1 MIVNLNLQDKT
12 IIVIGGGNEA
22 QKRINYLL
30 KQDCEI
36 TVISDSINSQINKW
50 VKAKKIKFKKQKIQD
65 TKFISKF
72 KPHMIITTTNNK
84 AINQKIINS
93 AKRNKIIAYSS
104 DNPDESDFSNPA
116 IIDFENM
123 IQIAIFT
130 GGQSPAMS
138 KKIKTKSEKILK
150 KIITKEDIA
159 QIKIQKIAR
168 KLAKETI
175 PTQTQRRECLHSI
188 MIDNE
193 IDQLIKD
200 GKLEMNQNIINARV
214 TFRNAPIHILEKFTI
229 RNVENAYEQFKK
241 HSGLDEC
248 VIIQTC
254 NRIELFGKSKTY
266 DQEKIKKTWASLTGL
281 EEEICNDNLEFVENH
296 EALHHLLKLTSGL
309 DSMVIGEEQILGQIK
324 NSITSARQVKASGQ
338 HLNTLFDKAIRIGTR
353 IRNSSGIGRG
363 GISVGSMAVKLVEE
377 NIDELKTKKIL
388 LIGTGE
394 VSTLVAKSLQRRG
407 YSFDVTSRTIGRSHT
422 FCETM
427 GGEPVKFEKV
437 FSGFDNYDVL
447 FVATTAPY
455 FLVTYE
461 RIMDAMKGKKNGM
474 MVLDLSN
481 PRTVDEKVATIGG
494 VKLMNLD
501 QIAEMVEKNM
511 NARLNKVK
519 SIENIINEEVSVL
532 EASMKRLD
540 AEPLVKDVFK
550 SIECLREKE
559 LRKALQM
566 LDEKDEKKIRII
578 EELTK
583 AVVESIVSTPM
594 NNIRKASEQGKP
606 DILELASK
614 LFDYKKQNQVD

>member
-1 MIVNLNLQDKT
+1 MK
-12 IIVIGGGNEA
+12 
-22 QKRINYLL
+22 
-30 KQDCEI
+30 
-36 TVISDSINSQINKW
+36 
-50 VKAKKIKFKKQKIQD
+50 
-65 TKFISKF
+65 
-72 KPHMIITTTNNK
+72 
-84 AINQKIINS
+84 
-93 AKRNKIIAYSS
+93 
-104 DNPDESDFSNPA
+104 
-116 IIDFENM
+116 
-123 IQIAIFT
+123 
-130 GGQSPAMS
+130 
-138 KKIKTKSEKILK
+138 
-150 KIITKEDIA
+150 
-159 QIKIQKIAR
+159 
-168 KLAKETI
+168 
-175 PTQTQRRECLHSI
+175 
-188 MIDNE
+188 
-193 IDQLIKD
+193 
-200 GKLEMNQNIINARV
+200 QNIINARV
-214 TFRNAPIHILEKFTI
+214 TFRNSPIHILEKFTI
-229 RNVENAYEQFKK
+229 KDVENAYEQFKK

-266 DQEKIKKTWASLTGL
+266 DLDKIKKTWASLTGL
-281 EEEICNDNLEFVENH
+281 EEEVFNENLEFVENK
-296 EALHHLLKLTSGL
+296 EALYHLLKLTSGL
-309 DSMVIGEEQILGQIK
+309 DSMVLGEEQILGQIK
-324 NSITSARQVKASGQ
+324 NSITSARKIKASGQ

-363 GISVGSMAVKLVEE
+363 GISVGSMAVKLAEE

-394 VSTLVAKSLQRRG
+394 VSTLVAKSLQKRG
-407 YSFDVTSRTIGRSHT
+407 YAFDVTSRTIQRSHT

-427 GGEPVKFEKV
+427 GGKPIKFEEIL
-437 FSGFDNYDVL
+437 SGFENYNVL

-461 RIMDAMKGKKNGM
+461 RIREAMKDKGKGIM
-474 MVLDLSN
+474 ILDLSN

-519 SIENIINEEVSVL
+519 TIENIINEEVSVL

-550 SIECLREKE
+550 SIEYLREKE

-566 LDEKDEKKIRII
+566 LNEKDEKKIKII

-606 DILELASK
+606 DVVELASK
-614 LFDYKKQNQVD
+614 LFDYKKQSQAD